1 MRHRHALMRSQASQE
16 KGVKNPGTGPG
27 LRGRFMLIRQG
38 FADGLTVLMQS
49 HSD

>member
-27 LRGRFMLIRQG
+27 LRGRFLLIRQG
-38 FADGLTVLMQS
+38 FADGLTALTRS

>member
-1 MRHRHALMRSQASQE
+1 MRHRHALMPAQVSQG

-27 LRGRFMLIRQG
+27 LCGSLLLIRLG
-38 FADGLTVLMQS
+38 FADGLTALTRR

>member
-1 MRHRHALMRSQASQE
+1 MRHRHALTRSQASQG

-27 LRGRFMLIRQG
+27 LRGRFLLIRPG
-38 FADGLTVLMQS
+38 FADGLTALTQS